1 MVHIVGMGYLL
12 VLPLSFLQLHHNYS
26 HSLVRDADGFEE
38 EGRDGWVAVLES
50 GACKEEGRVG

>member
-1 MVHIVGMGYLL
+1 MVGMGYLL
-12 VLPLSFLQLHHNYS
+12 VLSFLQLHNNHS

-38 EGRDGWVAVLES
+38 EERDRWVAVLES

>member
-1 MVHIVGMGYLL
+1 MVGIGYLL

-26 HSLVRDADGFEE
+26 HSLVRDADGYEE
-38 EGRDGWVAVLES
+38 EGRDRWVAVLEF